1 MKKSIRFLS
10 FFLIIIILS
19 LSLFS
24 CGARPLA
31 QSKLAGTKVGKV
43 GSHDVYYEELYCLA
57 NSYLPVAK
65 ANHGEDSVA
74 VKEAVWDYV
83 KENIPINY
91 AILALCA
98 AEGIEYNEKA
108 LQGEINNA
116 IEIEIEASFNGD
128 RDAYLNSQL
137 EEGITDHYYRFCL
150 GIDAIYKKLAE
161 KYQEEGKIPTSD
173 EDVIRYVKENFVHTW
188 HIAVYVDKNDD
199 RDTEYAKILEAKRL
213 LDSGNSMY
221 KLFGSAYNENIAYE
235 SLVNTDG
242 YYFPKGIMEKDYE
255 AAAFS
260 LKNNGDRTDIITSRA
275 KSPTSG
281 SYVECFYIIEKLP
294 IKDTEINDNFNYLS
308 DMIRETVVTDGLN
321 DHLEKLSFEPNEY
334 ALSLD
339 LTALEAP
346 TNGADYQV
354 IIIVTASIA
363 SIALIICGIF
373 IFRHVRAKRFK
384 KALTEN
390 NKRSIGKKH

>member
-1 MKKSIRFLS
+1 MKKSTRFLS

-57 NSYLPVAK
+57 NGYLPVAK
-65 ANHGEDSVA
+65 SNHGDDSSA
-74 VKEAVWDYV
+74 IKDAVWDYI

-91 AILALCA
+91 AILDLCA
-98 AEGIEYNEKA
+98 SEGIEYNEKA
-108 LQGEINNA
+108 LQSEINNT
-116 IEIEIEASFNGD
+116 IKTEIEAGFDGD
-128 RDAYLNSQL
+128 RDAYLKSQL
-137 EEGITDHYYRFCL
+137 DEGITDHYYRFCL
-150 GIDAIYKKLAE
+150 GVDTIYKRLAE
-161 KYQEEGKIPTSD
+161 KYQTDGKIPTSD
-173 EDVIRYVKENFVHTW
+173 EDVIKYVKENFVHVW
-188 HIAVYVDKNDD
+188 HIAVYVDENDD
-199 RDTEYAKILEAKRL
+199 RDAEYAKILEAKRL

-235 SLVNTDG
+235 SLLNTDG

-260 LKNNGDRTDIITSRA
+260 LKSSGDRTDIITSRG
-275 KSPTSG
+275 KSPTSNR
-281 SYVECFYIIEKLP
+281 YVECFYIIEKLP
-294 IKDTEINDNFNYLS
+294 IKDEEINDNFNYIS
-308 DMIRETVVTDGLN
+308 DMIRETVVTDEL
-321 DHLEKLSFEPNEY
+321 DEYLEKLSFEPNEY

-339 LTALEAP
+339 LTNLEAP

-354 IIIVTASIA
+354 IIIIA
-363 SIALIICGIF
+363 VSVVSVALIICGIF

-384 KALTEN
+384 KTLTD
-390 NKRSIGKKH
+390 NKKPNEKKH

>member
-91 AILALCA
+91 AILDLCA

-173 EDVIRYVKENFVHTW
+173 EDVIKYVKENFVHTW

-384 KALTEN
+384 KALTKN

>member
-10 FFLIIIILS
+10 FFLITIILS

-24 CGARPLA
+24 CGVRPLA
-31 QSKLAGTKVGKV
+31 QSKLARTKVGKV

-65 ANHGEDSVA
+65 ANHGEDSTA

-91 AILALCA
+91 AILDLCA
-98 AEGIEYNEKA
+98 SEGIEYNEKA
-108 LQGEINNA
+108 LQDEINNA
-116 IEIEIEASFNGD
+116 IEVEIEASFDGD

-173 EDVIRYVKENFVHTW
+173 EDVIKYVKENFVHTW
-188 HIAVYVDKNDD
+188 HIAVYVNKNDD

>member
-24 CGARPLA
+24 CGVRPLA

-65 ANHGEDSVA
+65 ANHGEDSTA

-91 AILALCA
+91 AILDLCA
-98 AEGIEYNEKA
+98 SEGIEYNEKA
-108 LQGEINNA
+108 LQDEINNA
-116 IEIEIEASFNGD
+116 IEIEIEASFDGD

-173 EDVIRYVKENFVHTW
+173 EDVIKYVKENFVHTW

-199 RDTEYAKILEAKRL
+199 HDTEYAKILEAKRL

>member
-91 AILALCA
+91 AILDLCA

-173 EDVIRYVKENFVHTW
+173 EDVIKYVKENFVHTW

>member
-1 MKKSIRFLS
+1 MKLGIALEGGASRT
-10 FFLIIIILS
+10 
-19 LSLFS
+19 LFS
-24 CGARPLA
+24 CGVRPLA

-161 KYQEEGKIPTSD
+161 KYQEEGK
-173 EDVIRYVKENFVHTW
+173 E
-188 HIAVYVDKNDD
+188 
-199 RDTEYAKILEAKRL
+199 
-213 LDSGNSMY
+213 
-221 KLFGSAYNENIAYE
+221 
-235 SLVNTDG
+235 
-242 YYFPKGIMEKDYE
+242 
-255 AAAFS
+255 
-260 LKNNGDRTDIITSRA
+260 
-275 KSPTSG
+275 
-281 SYVECFYIIEKLP
+281 
-294 IKDTEINDNFNYLS
+294 
-308 DMIRETVVTDGLN
+308 REVL
-321 DHLEKLSFEPNEY
+321 
-334 ALSLD
+334 
-339 LTALEAP
+339 
-346 TNGADYQV
+346 
-354 IIIVTASIA
+354 
-363 SIALIICGIF
+363 
-373 IFRHVRAKRFK
+373 
-384 KALTEN
+384 
-390 NKRSIGKKH
+390 

>member
-57 NSYLPVAK
+57 NGYLPVAK
-65 ANHGEDSVA
+65 ANRGDDSSA
-74 VKEAVWDYV
+74 IKDAVWDYV

-91 AILALCA
+91 AILDLCA
-98 AEGIEYNEKA
+98 SEGIEYNEKA
-108 LQGEINNA
+108 LQDEINNA
-116 IEIEIEASFNGD
+116 IEVEIEASFDGD

-173 EDVIRYVKENFVHTW
+173 EDVIKYIKENFVHTW

-390 NKRSIGKKH
+390 NKKSIDKKH

>member
-1 MKKSIRFLS
+1 MKKSARFLS

-57 NSYLPVAK
+57 NGYLPVAK
-65 ANHGEDSVA
+65 SNHGDDSSA
-74 VKEAVWDYV
+74 IKDAVWDYV

-91 AILALCA
+91 AILDLCA
-98 AEGIEYNEKA
+98 SEGIEYNEKA
-108 LQGEINNA
+108 LQSEINNT
-116 IEIEIEASFNGD
+116 IKTEIEVGFDGD
-128 RDAYLNSQL
+128 RDAYLKSQL
-137 EEGITDHYYRFCL
+137 DEGITDHYYRFCL
-150 GIDAIYKKLAE
+150 GVDTIYKRLAE
-161 KYQEEGKIPTSD
+161 KYQTDGKIPTSD
-173 EDVIRYVKENFVHTW
+173 EDVIKYVKENFVHVW
-188 HIAVYVDKNDD
+188 HIAVYVDENDD
-199 RDTEYAKILEAKRL
+199 RDAEYAKILEAKRL

-235 SLVNTDG
+235 SLLNTDG

-260 LKNNGDRTDIITSRA
+260 LKSNGDRTDIITSRG
-275 KSPTSG
+275 KSPTS
-281 SYVECFYIIEKLP
+281 SRYVECFYIIEKLP
-294 IKDTEINDNFNYLS
+294 IKDEEINDNFNYIS
-308 DMIRETVVTDGLN
+308 DMIRETVVTDEL
-321 DHLEKLSFEPNEY
+321 DEYLEKLSFEPNEY

-339 LTALEAP
+339 LTNLEAP

-354 IIIVTASIA
+354 IIIIA
-363 SIALIICGIF
+363 VSVVSVALIICGIF

-384 KALTEN
+384 KTLTD
-390 NKRSIGKKH
+390 NKKPNGKKH

>member
-1 MKKSIRFLS
+1 MKKSIRVLS
-10 FFLIIIILS
+10 FFLLIIILS

-91 AILALCA
+91 AILDLCA

-173 EDVIRYVKENFVHTW
+173 EDVIKYVKENFVHTW

-390 NKRSIGKKH
+390 NKRSIDKKH

>member
-1 MKKSIRFLS
+1 MKRSIRFLS

-24 CGARPLA
+24 CGVRPLA

-65 ANHGEDSVA
+65 ANHGEDSTA

-91 AILALCA
+91 AILDLCA
-98 AEGIEYNEKA
+98 SEGIEYNEKA

-116 IEIEIEASFNGD
+116 IEIEIEASFDGD

-173 EDVIRYVKENFVHTW
+173 EDVIKYVKENFVHTW

>member
-10 FFLIIIILS
+10 FFLITIILS

-24 CGARPLA
+24 CGVRPLA
-31 QSKLAGTKVGKV
+31 QSKLAGTEVGKV

-65 ANHGEDSVA
+65 ANHGEDSTA

-91 AILALCA
+91 AILDLCA
-98 AEGIEYNEKA
+98 SEGIEYNEKA

-116 IEIEIEASFNGD
+116 IEIEIEASFDGD

-173 EDVIRYVKENFVHTW
+173 EDVIKYVKENFVHTW

>member
-1 MKKSIRFLS
+1 
-10 FFLIIIILS
+10 
-19 LSLFS
+19 
-24 CGARPLA
+24 
-31 QSKLAGTKVGKV
+31 
-43 GSHDVYYEELYCLA
+43 
-57 NSYLPVAK
+57 
-65 ANHGEDSVA
+65 
-74 VKEAVWDYV
+74 
-83 KENIPINY
+83 
-91 AILALCA
+91 
-98 AEGIEYNEKA
+98 
-108 LQGEINNA
+108 
-116 IEIEIEASFNGD
+116 
-128 RDAYLNSQL
+128 
-137 EEGITDHYYRFCL
+137 
-150 GIDAIYKKLAE
+150 
-161 KYQEEGKIPTSD
+161 
-173 EDVIRYVKENFVHTW
+173 
-188 HIAVYVDKNDD
+188 
-199 RDTEYAKILEAKRL
+199 
-213 LDSGNSMY
+213 MY

-260 LKNNGDRTDIITSRA
+260 LKNTGDRTDIITSRA

-354 IIIVTASIA
+354 IIIVTVSIA

>member
-91 AILALCA
+91 AILDLCA

-116 IEIEIEASFNGD
+116 IEIEIEASFDGD

-173 EDVIRYVKENFVHTW
+173 EDVIKYVKENFVHTW

-390 NKRSIGKKH
+390 NKRSIDKKH

>member
-91 AILALCA
+91 AILDLCA

-116 IEIEIEASFNGD
+116 IEIEIEASFDGD

-173 EDVIRYVKENFVHTW
+173 EDVIKYVKENFVHTW

>member
-10 FFLIIIILS
+10 FFLITIILS

-24 CGARPLA
+24 CGVRPLA

-173 EDVIRYVKENFVHTW
+173 EDVIKYVKENFVHTW

>member
-24 CGARPLA
+24 CGVRPLA
-31 QSKLAGTKVGKV
+31 QSKLAGPKVGKV

-65 ANHGEDSVA
+65 ANHGEDSTA

-91 AILALCA
+91 AILDLCA
-98 AEGIEYNEKA
+98 SEGIEYNEKA

-116 IEIEIEASFNGD
+116 IEIEIEASFDGD

-173 EDVIRYVKENFVHTW
+173 EDVIKYVKENFVHTW

-308 DMIRETVVTDGLN
+308 DMIRETVVTDWLN
-321 DHLEKLSFEPNEY
+321 DQLEKLSFEPNEY

>member
-91 AILALCA
+91 AILDLCA

-116 IEIEIEASFNGD
+116 IEIEIEASFDGD

-173 EDVIRYVKENFVHTW
+173 EDVIKYVKENFVHTW

-199 RDTEYAKILEAKRL
+199 RDTEYAKIHEAKRL

>member
-24 CGARPLA
+24 CGVRPLA

-65 ANHGEDSVA
+65 ANHGEDSTA

-91 AILALCA
+91 AILDLCA
-98 AEGIEYNEKA
+98 SEGIEYNEKA

-116 IEIEIEASFNGD
+116 IEIEIEASFDGD

-173 EDVIRYVKENFVHTW
+173 EDVIKYVKENFVHTW

-242 YYFPKGIMEKDYE
+242 YYFPKGTMEKDYE